1 MKKYKLKDLVSN
13 GSNAR
18 RKIDSDLIVG
28 DVSQGF
34 GAGDILDANAV
45 MTVIANLLGTANEQI
60 QQKIDDFVEEN
71 RQIDEQQQQA
81 IDNIQSTGS
90 TSYVSGDTLFISGL
104 SV

>member
-45 MTVIANLLGTANEQI
+45 MTVIANLLGTTNEQI
-60 QQKIDDFVEEN
+60 QQKIDEFVEEN

-90 TSYVSGDTLFISGL
+90 TSYVIGDTLFISGI

>member
-28 DVSQGF
+28 DVSHGF

-45 MTVIANLLGTANEQI
+45 MTVIANLLGTTNEQI
-60 QQKIDDFVEEN
+60 QQKIDEFVEEN

-81 IDNIQSTGS
+81 INNIQSTGS
-90 TSYVSGDTLFISGL
+90 TSYVIGDTLFISGL